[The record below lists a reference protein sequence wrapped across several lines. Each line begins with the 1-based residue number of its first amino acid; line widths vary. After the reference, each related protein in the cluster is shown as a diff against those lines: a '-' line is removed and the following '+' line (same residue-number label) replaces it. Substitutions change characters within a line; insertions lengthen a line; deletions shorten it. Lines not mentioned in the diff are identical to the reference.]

1 MAAFRRHDRALHA
14 DDGRLEAGMLPV
26 NRHHLLQMQST
37 ITSKIVARLDEL
49 PTPIWIALAVLA
61 FVFWWPLGLAILA
74 YGL

>member
-1 MAAFRRHDRALHA
+1 
-14 DDGRLEAGMLPV
+14 
-26 NRHHLLQMQST
+26 MQST